1 MRPRM
6 TELTNVSVIG
16 AGTMGSGIA
25 HVFALGGHDVDLV
38 DSSNNALEKA
48 LSSIKKNLAKQV
60 KKEIIGVEDA
70 DICIARIRAETN
82 IDSAIKS
89 QLAIEA
95 VYEKKEVKEKI
106 LMELDTLCPSE
117 TVLATNTSSISIS
130 DLASVT
136 NRSDRVIGMHFFN
149 PVPIMK
155 LVEIIKGRSTSAET
169 FSFIKS
175 AVERLGK
182 IPVEVNDSPGFI
194 SNRVLMPM
202 INEAVFALMENV
214 SSAEDIDQVMKL
226 GMNHPMGPLALA
238 DFIGLDVCLNIMEV
252 LQKGFNDDKYRPCP
266 LLQKKVTAGE
276 LGRKTGIG
284 FYNYT

>member
-1 MRPRM
+1 MS
-6 TELTNVSVIG
+6 ELTNVSVIG

-25 HVFALGGHDVDLV
+25 HVFALGGYDVNLV
-38 DSSNNALEKA
+38 DSSKDSLEKA
-48 LSSIKKNLAKQV
+48 LISIKNNLGKQV
-60 KKEIIGVEDA
+60 KKETVTSEEA
-70 DICIARIRAETN
+70 DNSLARISAETN
-82 IDSAIKS
+82 IYSAINS
-89 QLAIEA
+89 QLVIEA

-106 LMELDTLCPSE
+106 LKELDSLCPSE

-130 DLASVT
+130 ELASVT
-136 NRSDRVIGMHFFN
+136 SRSDKIIGMHFFN

-155 LVEIIKGRSTSAET
+155 LVEIIKGRSTSVET
-169 FSFIKS
+169 FLFIKS
-175 AVERLGK
+175 VIERLEK

-238 DFIGLDVCLNIMEV
+238 DYIGLDVCLNIMEV
-252 LQKGFNDDKYRPCP
+252 LQKGFNNDKYRPCP
-266 LLQKKVTAGE
+266 LLQKKVAAGE
-276 LGRKTGIG
+276 LGRKTGVG
-284 FYNYT
+284 FYDYS

>member
-1 MRPRM
+1 MS
-6 TELTNVSVIG
+6 ELTNVSVIG

-25 HVFALGGHDVDLV
+25 HVFALGGYDVNLV
-38 DSSNNALEKA
+38 DSSKDSLEKA
-48 LSSIKKNLAKQV
+48 SSSIKKNLVRQV
-60 KKEIIGVEDA
+60 EKETITAEEA
-70 DICIARIRAETN
+70 DNSFARISAETN
-82 IDSAIKS
+82 IDSANNS
-89 QLAIEA
+89 QVIIEA

-106 LMELDTLCPSE
+106 LRELDSLCPPE
-117 TVLATNTSSISIS
+117 TVLATNTSTISIS

-136 NRSDRVIGMHFFN
+136 NRSDKVIGMHFFN

-175 AVERLGK
+175 VVERLGK

-202 INEAVFALMENV
+202 INEAVFVLMENV

-226 GMNHPMGPLALA
+226 GMNHPMGPVALA

-252 LQKGFNDDKYRPCP
+252 LQEGFNNDKYRPCP
-266 LLQKKVTAGE
+266 LLQKKVAAGE

-284 FYNYT
+284 FYNYS

>member
-1 MRPRM
+1 MS
-6 TELTNVSVIG
+6 ELTNVSVIG
-16 AGTMGSGIA
+16 AGTMGAGIA
-25 HVFALGGHDVDLV
+25 HVFAVGGYEVNLV
-38 DSSNNALEKA
+38 DSSEDSLEKA
-48 LSSIKKNLAKQV
+48 LSSIKNNLAKQV
-60 KKEIIGVEDA
+60 KREKISAEDA
-70 DICIARIRAETN
+70 DKSLARISAESN
-82 IDSAIKS
+82 IDSANGS
-89 QLAIEA
+89 QLVIEA

-106 LMELDTLCPSE
+106 LKELDSLVPPE

-136 NRSDRVIGMHFFN
+136 NRSDKVIGMHFFN

-169 FSFIKS
+169 FLFIKS
-175 AVERLGK
+175 VVERLGK

-194 SNRVLMPM
+194 SNRLLMPM

-214 SSAEDIDQVMKL
+214 SSKEDIDQVMKL

-252 LQKGFNDDKYRPCP
+252 LQKGFNDEKYRPCP
-266 LLQKKVTAGE
+266 LLQKKVAAGE
-276 LGRKTGIG
+276 LGRKTGVG
-284 FYNYT
+284 FYDYS